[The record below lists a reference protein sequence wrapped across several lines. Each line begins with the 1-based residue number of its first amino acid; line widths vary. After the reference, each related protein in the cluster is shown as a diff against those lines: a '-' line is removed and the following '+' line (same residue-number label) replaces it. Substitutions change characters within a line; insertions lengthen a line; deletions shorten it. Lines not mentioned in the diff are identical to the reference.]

1 MSDNRVEI
9 LELQRDLARLSER
22 FTQVATINGGAIQAL
37 TKGIQDIVAVV
48 KNLQDRVEDLER
60 AYVKSNPE
68 PTKH

>member
-22 FTQVATINGGAIQAL
+22 FTNVITMNGAAIQAL
-37 TKGIQDIVAVV
+37 STGIQDIVSVV